1 MRVAVLVL
9 QWNFTV
15 SIAAAALTVPLYS
28 FNTLV
33 ALRPPPT
40 WADLFQN
47 EQLLP
52 FFFELHR
59 NVRQNPQL
67 AQHSLACIVQ
77 LAGVMGSSLDTPR
90 GPGGRR
96 MAQGEIQP
104 HDMYVRR
111 FCTSLIDVFKE

>member
-1 MRVAVLVL
+1 MISSCL
-9 QWNFTV
+9 N
-15 SIAAAALTVPLYS
+15 VPLYS

-40 WADLFQN
+40 WSDLFQD

-59 NVRQNPQL
+59 NVRQNSQL

-77 LAGVMGSSLDTPR
+77 LSGVMGSVLDAPR
-90 GPGGRR
+90 GTNRR
-96 MAQGEIQP
+96 PVQGEIQP
-104 HDMYVRR
+104 HDLYVRR
-111 FCTSLIDVFKE
+111 FCTALIDIFKE